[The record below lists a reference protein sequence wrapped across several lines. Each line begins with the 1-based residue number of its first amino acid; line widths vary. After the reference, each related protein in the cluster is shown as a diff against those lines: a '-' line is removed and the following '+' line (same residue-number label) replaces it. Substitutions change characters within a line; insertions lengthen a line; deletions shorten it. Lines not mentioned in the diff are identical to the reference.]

1 MNKLLAGL
9 AMAST
14 ALTVAGNA
22 SAADMPAKAPP
33 VAYNPCGAARFTG
46 FYAGGNTG
54 AVAYTASRSDLDGF
68 LTDTSTYTANNIG
81 WTGGVQVGYDWQSC
95 NSVFGVVADWNWA
108 NVSAKTADEPND
120 ANDPGQGYQSKLR
133 WFSTLRARTGLAVND
148 TLFYVTGGL
157 AAARIKTTITEGDD
171 TNPEVATFNKTRWGV
186 ALGGGAEFALGNNW
200 SVNGE
205 VLYLQFAK
213 QQVTFNSEARGPARF
228 DLNDNAWVARLGVNY
243 RWDNPRAAYA
253 ASMPVKAAPVNPCGV
268 SRFNGGYVGGNVGG
282 VSYTAERNDLDGYLT
297 DNNAYS
303 ATKAAVTAG
312 AQIGWDWQNCNKVFG
327 VVADWNWTN
336 AKAESRD
343 EPNDPLDPGQ
353 GFESKLKWFSTARVR
368 AGLAADDS
376 MIYVTGGLAAARV
389 KTTITEGS
397 ATLGNEVN
405 SFDKTRWG
413 VAAGV
418 GAEFALWDRWT
429 VNSELLYM
437 QFKKQTVT
445 LNSQQVGDPVSF
457 DLVDSAWVSRIGLN
471 YRWDAPTAP
480 KGAGYPCGPQRF
492 NGFYVGAN
500 AGGIAYTSDRNDQD
514 GFGVD
519 NGLTRTTDMA
529 ATAGGQIGYDWQS
542 CHRLFGLVADINWSG
557 AKTSANL
564 TDGGDGPI
572 TAALTSKMNWY
583 STFRTRA
590 GVVSNDTLVYVT
602 GGLALAKIENT
613 YFTDQSGTGAGI
625 VSVAQDKTR
634 LGWTGG
640 LGAEFA
646 VAPGWSVNAEALYMQ
661 FRKETVT
668 LPSPATGTSANFENY
683 DSAWVGR
690 VGLNYRWGGAGIGPV
705 LAKY

>member
-1 MNKLLAGL
+1 MNKFVVGL

-14 ALTVAGNA
+14 VLTVAGNA
-22 SAADMPAKAPP
+22 LAADMPAKAPP
-33 VAYNPCGAARFTG
+33 VSFNPCGATRFTG

-54 AVAYTASRSDLDGF
+54 AVAYSASRNDLDGF
-68 LTDTSTYTANNIG
+68 LTDTNTYTSNNIG

-108 NVSAKTADEPND
+108 NISADTRDEPND
-120 ANDPGQGYQSKLR
+120 PADPGQGFQSKLR

-148 TLFYVTGGL
+148 TLFYVTGGV
-157 AAARIKTTITEGDD
+157 AAARVKTTVTEGSNV
-171 TNPEVATFNKTRWGV
+171 NPEVTTFNKTRWGM

-200 SVNGE
+200 TVNGE

-213 QQVTFNSEARGPARF
+213 QQVAGFSADRF
-228 DLNDNAWVARLGVNY
+228 DLNDNAWVARLGLNY

-253 ASMPVKAAPVNPCGV
+253 ASMPVKAAPINPCGV
-268 SRFNGGYVGGNVGG
+268 SRFNGGYVGANVGG

-297 DNNAYS
+297 DNNVYS

-312 AQIGWDWQNCNKVFG
+312 AQVGWDWQNCNKVFG

-336 AKAESRD
+336 AKANSRD
-343 EPNDPLDPGQ
+343 EPNDPFDPGQ
-353 GFESKLKWFSTARVR
+353 GFQSKLSWFSTARVR

-376 MIYVTGGLAAARV
+376 LIYVTGGLAAARI

-397 ATLGNEVN
+397 DVDPEVTTFN
-405 SFDKTRWG
+405 KTRWG
-413 VAAGV
+413 LAAGV

-437 QFKKQTVT
+437 QFKKQTVS
-445 LNSQQVGDPVSF
+445 LNSLQDGHPDSF

-492 NGFYVGAN
+492 NGLYVGAN

-519 NGLTRTTDMA
+519 NGMIRTTDIA
-529 ATAGGQIGYDWQS
+529 ATVGGQIGYDWQS
-542 CHRLFGLVADINWSG
+542 CHRLFGVVADFNWSG

-564 TDGGDGPI
+564 TDGSTGGL
-572 TAALTSKMNWY
+572 ASALTSEMNWY

-590 GVVSNDTLVYVT
+590 GVVSNDMLVYVT
-602 GGLALAKIENT
+602 GGLALANFENT
-613 YFTDQSGTGAGI
+613 YFTNQTNSIGAPT
-625 VSVAQDKTR
+625 SSFTRDKTR
-634 LGWTGG
+634 LGWAGG
-640 LGAEFA
+640 VGAEYA
-646 VAPGWSVNAEALYMQ
+646 LAGGWSVLAEALYMQ

-668 LPSPATGTSANFENY
+668 LPAYVATGSPANFENY

-690 VGLNYRWGGAGIGPV
+690 VGVNYRWGGASTLPV
-705 LAKY
+705 LAKN